1 MTPSTFYLDE
11 SGNTGGLT
19 SKDGLAFGGQPLF
32 VLACLGVDDLGSLQ
46 QEVEHLRNAHRIQ
59 AAELKF
65 SAIRRKPDFAIAL
78 LEFVRATDLP
88 VMIEAVD
95 KRFVVCTYVIECLIM
110 PPYSPKDFGPEARAI
125 KNVFADYLAHF
136 IPDAVLLAFIQAC
149 ERETHADLAVAF
161 AALND
166 WLAPLARNDV
176 TDALRLFA
184 SDTYTDFKAFDVGDR
199 TVFDHYLPVPD
210 TTRRGNRVWML
221 SHVTSLINIYA
232 RINMMRNRD
241 VSGVRLVHDEQ
252 MQFDAALTDGKAL
265 SEGPLGRNMPPMP
278 MADFSFDEKA
288 QLEFRNSDA
297 EFGIQLADLL
307 AGMVSHCARP
317 FMKGGDGKLPDGW
330 TGAMRAIARLDDE
343 RRARGTNFVISTQAL
358 LRLKQCYA

>member
-11 SGNTGGLT
+11 SGNTSGLT
-19 SKDGLAFGGQPLF
+19 SQDGLNFGGQSLF
-32 VLACLGVDDLGSLQ
+32 VLACLGGDDLTPLAN
-46 QEVEHLRNAHRIQ
+46 EVARLRQAHRIQ

-65 SAIRRKPDFAIAL
+65 AAVRRKPGFVVEL
-78 LEFVRATDLP
+78 LSFMRAADLP

-110 PPYSPKDFGPEARAI
+110 PPYSPNDFGPEARAI

-166 WLAPLARNDV
+166 WLAPLV
-176 TDALRLFA
+176 RLFA
-184 SDTYTDFKAFDVGDR
+184 SDTYSDFKGFDAGDR

-232 RINMMRNRD
+232 RINMMRDRD
-241 VSGVRLVHDEQ
+241 LSGVRLVHDEQ
-252 MQFDAALTDGKAL
+252 MQFDAALIDGKVL
-265 SEGPLGRNMPPMP
+265 SEGPLGRKMPPMP
-278 MADFSFDEKA
+278 MADFGFYGKA
-288 QLEFRNSDA
+288 QLEFRNSTA

-307 AGMVSHCARP
+307 AGMVSHCTRP
-317 FMKGGDGKLPDGW
+317 FVKGGDGKLPDGW
-330 TGAMRAIARLDDE
+330 TEVMRAIARLDDE
-343 RRARGTNFVISTQAL
+343 RRARGTNFVMPTPAL

>member
-1 MTPSTFYLDE
+1 MIPSTFYLDE

-19 SKDGLAFGGQPLF
+19 SQDGLRFGGQPLF
-32 VLACLGVDDLGSLQ
+32 VLACLGVDNLTPLAN
-46 QEVEHLRNAHRIQ
+46 EVARLRQAHRLQ

-65 SAIRRKPDFAIAL
+65 AAVRRKPGFVVEL
-78 LEFVRATDLP
+78 LSFMRAADLP
-88 VMIEAVD
+88 VVIEAVD
-95 KRFVVCTYVIECLIM
+95 KRFVICTNVIECLIM
-110 PPYSPKDFGPEARAI
+110 PPYSPIDFGPEARAI

-136 IPDAVLLAFIQAC
+136 IPDVVLLAFIQAC

-176 TDALRLFA
+176 TDGLRLFA
-184 SDTYTDFKAFDVGDR
+184 GETYSDFKGFDAGDR
-199 TVFDHYLPVPD
+199 TVFEHYLPAPD

-232 RINMMRNRD
+232 RINMMRDRD
-241 VSGVRLVHDEQ
+241 LSGVRLVHDEQ
-252 MQFDAALTDGKAL
+252 MQFDAALIDGKVL
-265 SEGPLGRNMPPMP
+265 SEGPLGRKMPPMP
-278 MADFSFDEKA
+278 MADFGFDGKA
-288 QLEFRNSDA
+288 QLEFRNSTA

-307 AGMVSHCARP
+307 AGMVSHCTRP

-330 TGAMRAIARLDDE
+330 IEAMRAIARLDDE
-343 RRARGTNFVISTQAL
+343 RRARGTNFVMPTPAL
-358 LRLKQCYA
+358 LRLKQYYA